1 MVKNPLSLPRLNR
14 SLSARLLVLTIIF
27 VLIGEVFIY
36 VPSVARYRL
45 VYLQERIESA
55 RIAALSVEAAP
66 DGMVTEEL
74 RNMLLLHSGVLQ
86 VSLKRD
92 EQRMLILVSE
102 MPHAIGA
109 TFLMAEE
116 TPLSLIR
123 QAFDAISGGGER
135 VIRVIGTAPADQD
148 GTTVD
153 ILLDEGPLVAEM
165 LDYSRRILELS
176 LLLAAITAGLVF
188 FSLHLLLVRP
198 LRQMSDNLVSFRRA
212 PEDAATVMA
221 RSRRRDEI
229 GVAQR
234 ELRVM
239 QQRVRAALRQKARLA
254 AVGAAVSKIN
264 HDLRNMLATALV
276 VSDRLALTDDAQTRK
291 ISAPLLGALERAI
304 NLCSQT
310 LSFARAEEP
319 DAQRS
324 EFLLAPLVDE
334 VALVL
339 PTGQTAAI
347 PGQTVPIPG
356 QTVPIPGQT
365 VPIQWRNDVPGDLYL
380 LADRDQLYRILMNLA
395 KNAVEAV
402 TAQGPGGTVRV
413 TGWRDTDCTV
423 LEVADTGPGLPPQAR
438 EQLFEAFAGS
448 NGGTGLGLAI
458 AYELTRNHGG
468 RLELFKSDPT
478 GTVFRATFPRS
489 AETPRDL

>member
-1 MVKNPLSLPRLNR
+1 VDKFRLAKTPLSLPRLNR

-66 DGMVTEEL
+66 DGMVTEDL

-86 VSLKRD
+86 VSLKRN

-123 QAFDAISGGGER
+123 NAFNALSGGDER

-176 LLLAAITAGLVF
+176 LVLAAITAGLVF

-198 LRQMSDNLVSFRRA
+198 LRRMSDNLVSFRRA

-221 RSRRRDEI
+221 RSRRRDEF
-229 GVAQR
+229 GVAQS

-264 HDLRNMLATALV
+264 HDLRNMLATALL

-291 ISAPLLGALERAI
+291 ISAPLLGAIERAI

-324 EFLLAPLVDE
+324 KFSWRRWSTKSRSFCPPARPPPFPARPAP
-334 VALVL
+334 
-339 PTGQTAAI
+339 
-347 PGQTVPIPG
+347 
-356 QTVPIPGQT
+356 
-365 VPIQWRNDVPGDLYL
+365 
-380 LADRDQLYRILMNLA
+380 
-395 KNAVEAV
+395 
-402 TAQGPGGTVRV
+402 
-413 TGWRDTDCTV
+413 
-423 LEVADTGPGLPPQAR
+423 
-438 EQLFEAFAGS
+438 S
-448 NGGTGLGLAI
+448 NGVTMSPAI
-458 AYELTRNHGG
+458 SVCG
-468 RLELFKSDPT
+468 RTAISST
-478 GTVFRATFPRS
+478 AS
-489 AETPRDL
+489 